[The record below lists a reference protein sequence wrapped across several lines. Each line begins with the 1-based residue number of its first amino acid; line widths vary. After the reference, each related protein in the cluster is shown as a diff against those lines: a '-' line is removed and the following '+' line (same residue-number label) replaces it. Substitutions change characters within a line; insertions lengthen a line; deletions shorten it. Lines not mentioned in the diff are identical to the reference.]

1 MTPERTDPKKPG
13 KPPEGTRRRRHS
25 SSRRAFKIVLGSVV
39 LFMVGAAAFR
49 ALYPRFKEYQG
60 RKIAAEAALLL
71 DAGRYPEA
79 INSIKLAN
87 RMAPN
92 EPEVIRARARYVSH
106 FNSPESVGEWQ
117 VLQAIG
123 KATTDDK
130 IQLLEVAV
138 GQRRLD
144 VSAPLLTELAPL
156 QATNIKVLR
165 LGIRH
170 LTDGGFLDRAT
181 GLARFAFSKD
191 PLDVENQFILGD
203 LLLRSTNSLQFE
215 EGRGL
220 MIEIARMRNKRQA
233 TAVNLLIRSGRLESN
248 NVPELLA
255 LLDLDSANITNIV
268 NSLALRWIGR
278 PERRVDIVEDAVR
291 RIGSETDPARLVP
304 VCEWLLIRDP
314 RALLTALTEEK
325 AGSNG
330 LLSTSR
336 AEALAAVKDW
346 EGLEDYLR
354 RRDEVLPKFSLQLLR
369 AQAAVARDHA
379 TEAENLF
386 TAAADSASK
395 NPEALLYAARAA
407 EVSGLPDAA
416 IKIWSRLAEFPSM
429 TMSAA
434 GEILRLARGRDRVD
448 AEMAILARLS
458 SNIPGDVRLAADRA
472 EKEALVGVNLNAA
485 SAALERQLSA
495 GDKERKFV
503 TALALVRLRQGDA
516 AAALTTFEQVPF
528 EWDAL
533 TGRDRAV
540 YVAIL
545 GANQQRETARRFAR
559 QIDVSTLKSQE
570 KELVAPWL

>member
-1 MTPERTDPKKPG
+1 MTPEKTDPKKPG
-13 KPPEGTRRRRHS
+13 KPPAGTRRRRHS

-268 NSLALRWIGR
+268 NSLTLSRM
-278 PERRVDIVEDAVR
+278 P
-291 RIGSETDPARLVP
+291 S
-304 VCEWLLIRDP
+304 
-314 RALLTALTEEK
+314 
-325 AGSNG
+325 AGSAPRRTRRAWCPCANG
-330 LLSTSR
+330 
-336 AEALAAVKDW
+336 
-346 EGLEDYLR
+346 
-354 RRDEVLPKFSLQLLR
+354 
-369 AQAAVARDHA
+369 
-379 TEAENLF
+379 
-386 TAAADSASK
+386 
-395 NPEALLYAARAA
+395 
-407 EVSGLPDAA
+407 
-416 IKIWSRLAEFPSM
+416 
-429 TMSAA
+429 
-434 GEILRLARGRDRVD
+434 
-448 AEMAILARLS
+448 S
-458 SNIPGDVRLAADRA
+458 SFGIPG
-472 EKEALVGVNLNAA
+472 
-485 SAALERQLSA
+485 
-495 GDKERKFV
+495 
-503 TALALVRLRQGDA
+503 
-516 AAALTTFEQVPF
+516 PF
-528 EWDAL
+528 
-533 TGRDRAV
+533 
-540 YVAIL
+540 
-545 GANQQRETARRFAR
+545 
-559 QIDVSTLKSQE
+559 S
-570 KELVAPWL
+570 PP